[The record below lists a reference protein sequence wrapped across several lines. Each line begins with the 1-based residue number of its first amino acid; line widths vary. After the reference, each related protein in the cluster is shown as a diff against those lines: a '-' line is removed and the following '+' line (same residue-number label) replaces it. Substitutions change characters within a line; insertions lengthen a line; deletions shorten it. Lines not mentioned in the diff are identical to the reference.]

1 MDSVCEEDNNS
12 VFSHGSTK
20 ESRQRSP
27 SLPVVTTNPAVL
39 NGIHNML
46 LPAAV
51 VTSSARTRS
60 PSLPASGGPPMSNAR
75 RTYTDRSDSGI
86 SDCSNHSSALL
97 SSLNT
102 PWLIQEEDESG
113 CNDTTTTSSTG
124 LTNGTHLI
132 HSGGESNGING
143 GSNKAA
149 SGVVSNNKNRIIE

>member
-1 MDSVCEEDNNS
+1 
-12 VFSHGSTK
+12 
-20 ESRQRSP
+20 
-27 SLPVVTTNPAVL
+27 
-39 NGIHNML
+39 ML

-60 PSLPASGGPPMSNAR
+60 PSLPASGGHPMSNAR

-86 SDCSNHSSALL
+86 SDCSNYSSALF

-143 GSNKAA
+143 GGIKAA
-149 SGVVSNNKNRIIE
+149 SGVVSNNNNRIIE

>member
-1 MDSVCEEDNNS
+1 MDSVCEVDNNS
-12 VFSHGSTK
+12 VFSHGSTI

-75 RTYTDRSDSGI
+75 TRTYTDRSDSGI

-124 LTNGTHLI
+124 LTNGHVI

-143 GSNKAA
+143 GSIKAA